1 MTGPVPSTCVLRSQ
15 AWLPHGVPVW
25 GALGLPYG
33 VTEKH
38 GDLPGCDAC
47 GDGARWRQRGQK
59 CFGAVA
65 EPPSGSPEGGQQ
77 CSLCPHP
84 RGCTVHPGE
93 ARSAERWCG
102 PWSLMLVAPGWF
114 WEVRSGQ
121 TWLPC
126 ASPDLTW
133 TRALLTRDSRNKKAS
148 LLQLLK
154 LSALCRAAL
163 RTSGS
168 LVLMVLGNPGFASD
182 LRIWEQKSGRETE
195 PDENFAEGWGLGP
208 GITPPTSAPSVVP
221 TRPPPH
227 PPTWPVPPAPGRV
240 PSRPVHPVPPGASPV
255 CLPWLPCPQP
265 RASVVGGREM
275 GKKRSRPCPLGP
287 FQKPGHL

>member
-1 MTGPVPSTCVLRSQ
+1 MNQEASVHPPQMATPALAGRWDRLEATGLPVPSTCVLRSQ

-25 GALGLPYG
+25 GASGLPYG

-38 GDLPGCDAC
+38 GDLPGCDVC
-47 GDGARWRQRGQK
+47 GDRARWGQRGQK

-93 ARSAERWCG
+93 AWSAERWCG
-102 PWSLMLVAPGWF
+102 PWSLMLGAPGWF

-154 LSALCRAAL
+154 LSALRRAAL

-182 LRIWEQKSGRETE
+182 LRIWAGGCRQG
-195 PDENFAEGWGLGP
+195 
-208 GITPPTSAPSVVP
+208 
-221 TRPPPH
+221 
-227 PPTWPVPPAPGRV
+227 
-240 PSRPVHPVPPGASPV
+240 PPGGAGD
-255 CLPWLPCPQP
+255 CGGCYPCP
-265 RASVVGGREM
+265 
-275 GKKRSRPCPLGP
+275 
-287 FQKPGHL
+287 GHFH

>member
-1 MTGPVPSTCVLRSQ
+1 M
-15 AWLPHGVPVW
+15 
-25 GALGLPYG
+25 
-33 VTEKH
+33 
-38 GDLPGCDAC
+38 C
-47 GDGARWRQRGQK
+47 GDRARWGQRGQK

-93 ARSAERWCG
+93 AWSAERWCG
-102 PWSLMLVAPGWF
+102 PWSLMLGAPGWF

-154 LSALCRAAL
+154 LSALRRAAL

-221 TRPPPH
+221 THPPPH

-240 PSRPVHPVPPGASPV
+240 LSWPVHPVPPGASPV
-255 CLPWLPCPQP
+255 CLRGCPVP
-265 RASVVGGREM
+265 SRGPVLGGGAERWVRR
-275 GKKRSRPCPLGP
+275 GPVPAHLAFFRSQIISDSHRNLDSPPEPVRMSSGVQRSCPGL
-287 FQKPGHL
+287 

>member
-1 MTGPVPSTCVLRSQ
+1 
-15 AWLPHGVPVW
+15 
-25 GALGLPYG
+25 
-33 VTEKH
+33 
-38 GDLPGCDAC
+38 
-47 GDGARWRQRGQK
+47 
-59 CFGAVA
+59 
-65 EPPSGSPEGGQQ
+65 
-77 CSLCPHP
+77 
-84 RGCTVHPGE
+84 
-93 ARSAERWCG
+93 
-102 PWSLMLVAPGWF
+102 
-114 WEVRSGQ
+114 
-121 TWLPC
+121 
-126 ASPDLTW
+126 
-133 TRALLTRDSRNKKAS
+133 
-148 LLQLLK
+148 
-154 LSALCRAAL
+154 
-163 RTSGS
+163 
-168 LVLMVLGNPGFASD
+168 MVLGNPGFASD

-255 CLPWLPCPQP
+255 GLPWLPCPQP

>member
-1 MTGPVPSTCVLRSQ
+1 MQLVSPPQ
-15 AWLPHGVPVW
+15 
-25 GALGLPYG
+25 GL
-33 VTEKH
+33 H
-38 GDLPGCDAC
+38 
-47 GDGARWRQRGQK
+47 
-59 CFGAVA
+59 
-65 EPPSGSPEGGQQ
+65 
-77 CSLCPHP
+77 
-84 RGCTVHPGE
+84 VHPGE
-93 ARSAERWCG
+93 AWSAERWCG

-221 TRPPPH
+221 TRPPSH
-227 PPTWPVPPAPGRV
+227 PPTWPVPP
-240 PSRPVHPVPPGASPV
+240 RPWSCTLPARPPRASWCISCV
-255 CLPWLPCPQP
+255 SPWLPCPQP